1 MVFLSLI
8 TIIICAYLSYES
20 NSTNRRVNKEIS
32 ILVQVLSESGYGG
45 FIHNYKSY
53 LLLDDHNYYTKANN
67 QLEDLF
73 ILLNEVID
81 LEKDEKKKRDL
92 NQIRNTFKHYQK
104 NLEHIKKLKNNG
116 TINIEKYYEENTFH
130 DIKATESIEAIIKDL
145 LELVQH
151 NENLSSIYSYAF
163 LFTSLS
169 LLALLILLTRSWL
182 QREQLIKREVLDKT
196 AELENSNKF
205 LELVIENNPDYIFVK
220 DESFRIT
227 MANSNFLL
235 MYPEQQ
241 RNNIIGTTTL
251 EQYREEEAEHF
262 LEMDKKAFAE
272 GKSETVEK
280 ILFPDGI
287 TRTLQTKKIRFTNK
301 ENKLYILGIAKDITE
316 RERFTSQ
323 LTQVNDELEQ
333 FAYRVSHDIKSPLVT
348 IKGLIKY
355 IIQDIEEDKYEEAL
369 INLNIIQQQCEQL
382 NTLTSDIL
390 DLSKAD
396 HIHDEYKSINLY
408 ELCEEKIAKYSFDI
422 DEKSIIVKNIIP
434 KSMLINVQITR
445 LAQIL
450 DNLISNAIK
459 YIDINKEQPLITIN
473 AESLDSDYKLTISD
487 NGLGIPEHK
496 HKEVFSMFKRFHA
509 NNVSGSGLGLAI
521 VKKHIEKINATIE
534 FLSSNKGTTFTIFLR
549 KKC

>member
-1 MVFLSLI
+1 MSLI

-163 LFTSLS
+163 LLTSLS

-422 DEKSIIVKNIIP
+422 DAKSIIVKNIIP
-434 KSMLINVQITR
+434 KNMLINVQITR
-445 LAQIL
+445 LAQII